1 MEKKSIGTNLLKIA
15 LPLLLGGAILYWMY
29 RDFDF
34 RTVGHVMLHNMN
46 WTWML
51 LSFPFGI
58 LAQMIRGWRWKQTLE
73 PMFRGAEEESRYE
86 EEESRYEVRGT
97 RYENTSA
104 AASSGEGNLVPRT
117 SYLVPR
123 KNTPEKNTSAAASSG
138 EGNLVPRTSHLVP
151 RKNTPRKNTPRTSTC
166 VNAVF
171 LSYAVSLIIPRIGE
185 FTRCGV
191 LKRWE
196 DISFSKA
203 LGTVVTERAVDTI
216 VVMLYS
222 GLILLIEMSVFG
234 SFFRKTG
241 TSIDR
246 ILSSFSLTGYLV
258 TAVCGV
264 AALILLHLLLKN
276 LSIYN
281 KVKTTLSG
289 IWEGVLSLRGVKDL
303 PLYLLFSVG
312 IWVCYF
318 LHYYLTFFCF
328 DFTADLGIGCAL
340 VSFVVANFAVIVP
353 TPNGAGPWHF
363 AIKTM
368 LILYGVQDEQA
379 LFFVLIVHTVQTL
392 LVVALGIYAWGAL
405 LFSRR
410 NLEERFRGERREERG
425 ERLLQ
430 NQREE
435 RDYSRIR
442 ERREERD

>member
-1 MEKKSIGTNLLKIA
+1 MEQKSIGANILKVA
-15 LPLLLGGAILYWMY
+15 LPLILGGAILYWMY

-34 RTVGHVMLHNMN
+34 QMVRHVMLHEMN

-58 LAQMIRGWRWKQTLE
+58 LAQVVRGWRWRQTLE
-73 PMFRGAEEESRYE
+73 PLESRYE
-86 EEESRYEVRGT
+86 VRGTRSEETESRYEVRGT
-97 RYENTSA
+97 RYENIR
-104 AASSGEGNLVPRT
+104 SSV
-117 SYLVPR
+117 
-123 KNTPEKNTSAAASSG
+123 
-138 EGNLVPRTSHLVP
+138 
-151 RKNTPRKNTPRTSTC
+151 C
-166 VNAVF
+166 VNAIF

-196 DISFSKA
+196 GISFSKA
-203 LGTVVTERAVDTI
+203 LGTVVTERAVDTLI
-216 VVMLYS
+216 VMGYS

-241 TSIDR
+241 TSLDH

-258 TAVCGV
+258 TAICGL
-264 AALILLHLLLKN
+264 AALILLHLLLKH

-289 IWEGVLSLRGVKDL
+289 IWVGVLSLRGIRNL
-303 PLYLLFSVG
+303 PLYLLFSIG

-379 LFFVLIVHTVQTL
+379 LYFVLIVHTVQTM
-392 LVVALGIYAWGAL
+392 LVVFLGIWAWLRLAFISRCEAQDSRYEVRGARYENSL
-405 LFSRR
+405 L
-410 NLEERFRGERREERG
+410 
-425 ERLLQ
+425 
-430 NQREE
+430 
-435 RDYSRIR
+435 
-442 ERREERD
+442 